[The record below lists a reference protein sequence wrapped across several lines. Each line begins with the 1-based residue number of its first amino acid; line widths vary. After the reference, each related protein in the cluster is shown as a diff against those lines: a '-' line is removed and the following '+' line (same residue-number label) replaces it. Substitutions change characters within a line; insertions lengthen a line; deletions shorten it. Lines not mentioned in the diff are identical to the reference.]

1 MHRVPTFVPQARVG
15 ARCGTCRQAIARQLD
30 TAPLIS
36 SYISARNACKPHEN
50 RAIIRRPK
58 KTPTA
63 RQRLEVMT
71 SNRSSLCQ

>member
-1 MHRVPTFVPQARVG
+1 MQHLPTSESASVEY
-15 ARCGTCRQAIARQLD
+15 
-30 TAPLIS
+30 APLIS
-36 SYISARNACKPHEN
+36 SYISSRNACKRHQDQ
-50 RAIIRRPK
+50 AIIGRPK